1 MIIPDSNIWIFA
13 ENSHSDEHELATQK
27 LKQLLNSTTFG
38 INAII
43 TSEVYHKL
51 SKLIGPDEA
60 LPRTINILE
69 HPSAEWLDFSPNI
82 AVSAIKLANEKGI
95 RINDA
100 LIAQQALSLKATV
113 LTDDIKDFK
122 KIDNLKI
129 LPLR

>member
-13 ENSHSDEHELATQK
+13 ENAHADEHELATQR

-38 INAII
+38 INAVI

-60 LPRTINILE
+60 SARTINILE
-69 HPSAEWLDFSPNI
+69 HPSAEWLEFSSNI
-82 AVSAIKLANEKGI
+82 AINAVKLARERKI

-100 LIAQQALSLKATV
+100 IIAQQALALKATV

-122 KIDNLKI
+122 KVDNLKI